1 MDDQA
6 VLEEVEV
13 STVSEKFAELRII
26 KPRMVLAM
34 ERSLLKYGQ
43 LSPVVCMRA
52 GAGCEMIDGFKRL
65 HACRLL
71 RRETLTARV
80 LTTTERACKA
90 AMIQLNKAGGS
101 ISDLEE
107 AMVLRSLYRDDKLT
121 QSEIAVLLDRHKSWV
136 SRRIALIERVSDEVQ
151 QDIRLGIVAVSVGR
165 EIARLPRGNQKG
177 AAAAVIKHRFTSRET
192 AKLVSYLLSRPGYEY
207 ETILR
212 SPWEA
217 VDPRERP
224 TGLAAKLLSF
234 QRASDMTAKALKDCC
249 RSDILGSS
257 GLIRQTITAV
267 TQTISE
273 LNNAL
278 EVTT

>member
-13 STVSEKFAELRII
+13 SRVGEKFAELRII

-34 ERSLLKYGQ
+34 ERSIVKYGQ

-65 HACRLL
+65 HACRHL
-71 RRETLTARV
+71 RRKTLTARV
-80 LTTTERACKA
+80 LTTTDRACKA
-90 AMIQLNKAGGS
+90 AIIQLNKTGGS

-107 AMVLRSLYRDDKLT
+107 AMVLKSLYRDDQLT
-121 QSEIAVLLDRHKSWV
+121 QQEIAVLLGRHKSWV

-151 QDIRLGIVAVSVGR
+151 QDIRLGIVSVSVGR
-165 EIARLPRGNQKG
+165 EVARLPRGNQKE
-177 AAAAVIKHRFTSRET
+177 AVAAVIKHRFTARET
-192 AKLVSYLLSRPGYEY
+192 AKLVSCLLSQPVYAY
-207 ETILR
+207 PTVLA
-212 SPWEA
+212 SPWE
-217 VDPRERP
+217 VVEPRERP

-234 QRASDMTAKALKDCC
+234 QRASDATAKALKDSC

-257 GLIRQTITAV
+257 GFIRQTIAAV

-273 LNNAL
+273 LKIAL
-278 EVTT
+278 EVNT